1 LMTALIHGLAPVEA
15 RAQVVEAKG
24 AAAEVAGA
32 VMTTTIGGAGVVVH
46 APADVVAV
54 VVTMP
59 EFKLL
64 SMNEPNAAGAV
75 TSPLQTRFATS
86 CPAWV

>member
-15 RAQVVEAKG
+15 LAQVAEAKG
-24 AAAEVAGA
+24 AAAEVAEA
-32 VMTTTIGGAGVVVH
+32 VMTTTIGGAGVVDR

-54 VVTMP
+54 VVAMP

-64 SMNEPNAAGAV
+64 SMNEPKPAGAV

-86 CPAWV
+86 